1 MAVNDVAVIGAALT
15 IILALIGVVWS
26 NLRGDI
32 SELKARV
39 TASEKQDAALVTEH
53 ARSEERDK
61 VFEKGIERLT
71 KAIDDFDSRIGT
83 QIERLSRIVE
93 QGIRRYS
100 PPSGTPKAKTSYK
113 FLPNDDEEK

>member
-1 MAVNDVAVIGAALT
+1 MTDTAIIGALIAGLFALV
-15 IILALIGVVWS
+15 GVVWS
-26 NLRGDI
+26 NLRGEI
-32 SELKARV
+32 TELKARV

-71 KAIDDFDSRIGT
+71 KAIDDFDERIGT

>member
-1 MAVNDVAVIGAALT
+1 MTDTAIIGALIAGLFALV
-15 IILALIGVVWS
+15 GVVWS
-26 NLRGDI
+26 NLRGEI
-32 SELKARV
+32 TELKARV

-71 KAIDDFDSRIGT
+71 KAIDDFDERIGT

-100 PPSGTPKAKTSYK
+100 PPSGTPATRYK
-113 FLPNDDEEK
+113 YIPNDDEGKK

>member
-1 MAVNDVAVIGAALT
+1 MTDTAIIGALIAGLFALV
-15 IILALIGVVWS
+15 GVVWS
-26 NLRGDI
+26 NLRGEI
-32 SELKARV
+32 TELKARL

-71 KAIDDFDSRIGT
+71 KAIDDFDERIGT

-100 PPSGTPKAKTSYK
+100 PPSGTPATRYK
-113 FLPNDDEEK
+113 YIPNDDEGKK